1 MNLSFLQKLFQGM
14 DFLSELQNLIKELI
28 VLIEFV
34 RININEWNNLKI
46 VTPIIR
52 RIKNMNKQKTY
63 EQAIEELSLMLIYLT
78 RAQDSNEF
86 CRYRELSWKGYD
98 FDTLGKLE
106 NDEQIYQ
113 PKNSRGYEK
122 YLYLTEQGR
131 MKAKEL
137 LKEYGLSDKALNE
150 RFEFRD
156 ILPEEADQAAAI
168 EKICF
173 PPNEACSEASMKER
187 AVMVPELFL
196 AAVDKE
202 TGTIAGFLNG
212 ISTNEHSFRDAFFTD
227 VKLHDPAGRNVM
239 VLGLDVLPEYRG
251 QGLAR
256 EIMFQYLRREWERGR
271 EMVVLTCLKSKIKMY
286 EKMGFHNNGISESS
300 WGGEQWYEM
309 SYVLNL

>member
-1 MNLSFLQKLFQGM
+1 MS
-14 DFLSELQNLIKELI
+14 
-28 VLIEFV
+28 
-34 RININEWNNLKI
+34 
-46 VTPIIR
+46 
-52 RIKNMNKQKTY
+52 NKKTY
-63 EQAIEELSLMLIYLT
+63 EQAIEELSLMLMYLT
-78 RAQDSNEF
+78 RAQDNNGF

-98 FDTLGKLE
+98 FDTLDRLE
-106 NDEQIYQ
+106 KDEQIYQ
-113 PKNSRGYEK
+113 PKNRRGYEK
-122 YLYLTEQGR
+122 YLYLTGQGR
-131 MKAKEL
+131 MKAQEL

-156 ILPEEADQAAAI
+156 ILTEEADQAAAI

-173 PPNEACSEASMKER
+173 SPNEACSEASMKER

-202 TGTIAGFLNG
+202 TGKLAGFLNG
-212 ISTNEHSFRDAFFTD
+212 ISTNEHFFRDAFFTD

-271 EMVVLTCLKSKIKMY
+271 KMVVLTCLKSKIKMY